1 MKKPT
6 VRPAIVIAMLLA
18 AGFAAAARS
27 AAVAQQY
34 PDRPINIIVPFPP
47 GGADVYIRI
56 PQPHAEKALGQPIIV
71 HNRAG
76 ANGHIGTEA
85 VRTAKPDGYT
95 LLFNVTSSAVMNP
108 LTMSSARY
116 DIQKDFLPITD
127 FIHTAV
133 VLVVRKD
140 FPAATVQELVSYVK
154 ANPGKVNYAS
164 PGLGSTTH
172 LTGASLAKALGVAMI
187 HVPYKGFVPGIQALT
202 AGEAD
207 MGFLASGVVQSQVQS
222 GALRVLAMAEGAA
235 PPGYPPLPDLMK
247 VLPGFENIPSISV
260 LWAPAGT
267 PRPVIERLNAVFVAA
282 MQTPEVRNK
291 YAELGLSPAGNSI
304 AATEKAIVDLVAVA
318 TRHVNEAKA
327 SGVKFE

>member
-1 MKKPT
+1 MKALFQ
-6 VRPAIVIAMLLA
+6 RLA
-18 AGFAAAARS
+18 GVALCVALAVSS
-27 AAVAQQY
+27 APAQQY
-34 PDRPINIIVPFPP
+34 PDKPINIVVPFPP
-47 GGADVYIRI
+47 GGADVYIRTA
-56 PQPHAEKALGQPIIV
+56 QPFAEKALGQSIVV
-71 HNRAG
+71 HNRSG
-76 ANGHIGTEA
+76 ANGHIGTES

-116 DIQKDFLPITD
+116 DIEKDFLPITD
-127 FIHTAV
+127 FIHTAI

-140 FPAATVQELVSYVK
+140 FPAATIQDLIAYVK

-187 HVPYKGFVPGIQALT
+187 HVPYKGFVPGIQALA

-207 MGFLASGVVQSQVQS
+207 MGFMASGVVQTQVQS
-222 GALRVLAMAEGAA
+222 GALRVLAMAEGTA
-235 PPGYPPLPDLMK
+235 PQGYPALPDLMK

-267 PRPVIERLNAVFVAA
+267 PRPIIEKLNTVFVEA
-282 MQTPEVRNK
+282 MRAPDVRAK
-291 YAELGLSPAGNSI
+291 YAELGLEPAGHSI
-304 AATEKAIVDLVAVA
+304 AETEKLIANMVSVA
-318 TRHVNEAKA
+318 TRHVNDAKA
-327 SGVKFE
+327 AGIKFE

>member
-1 MKKPT
+1 MKI
-6 VRPAIVIAMLLA
+6 RSLGIA
-18 AGFAAAARS
+18 G
-27 AAVAQQY
+27 AAVFASALCLAPAHAQNY
-34 PDRPINIIVPFPP
+34 PDRPINIVVPFPP
-47 GGADVYIRI
+47 GGADVYVRI
-56 PQPHAEKALGQPIIV
+56 PQQRAEKALGQSIIV

-76 ANGHIGTEA
+76 ANGHIGTES

-140 FPAATVQELVSYVK
+140 FPAATIQDLIAHVK

-207 MGFLASGVVQSQVQS
+207 MGFMASGVVQTQVQS

-235 PPGYPPLPDLMK
+235 PPGYPALPDLMK

-267 PRPVIERLNAVFVAA
+267 PRPIIEKLNAVFVEA
-282 MQTPEVRNK
+282 MRAPDVRAK
-291 YAELGLSPAGNSI
+291 YAELGLTPAGSSV
-304 AATEKAIVDLVAVA
+304 AATEKAIAALAKLA
-318 TRHVNEAKA
+318 ERHVNEAKA
-327 SGVKFE
+327 AGVKFE